1 MSTTLSVVMM
11 GATGAVG
18 TQVLT
23 ALLAQ
28 ATPPR
33 VTSLVRRIDANL
45 KDSRLRQEVVD
56 VLAPSGYQS
65 LLAGHK
71 VAICTLGVGQPSKV
85 TSEEFTRIDKDA
97 VLAFAIA
104 CKQAGVKHFQLLG
117 SVGSNSGSRN
127 FYLRSKGELQDA
139 LIALDFERL
148 SIFQPSMI
156 LTPTNRYGWAQGLTL
171 VVWPW
176 LNPILQGS
184 WQAYRGVKVS
194 TLGAAIA
201 RNARGPGKKVAFL
214 RWPDFKALAGQFQ

>member
-33 VTSLVRRIDANL
+33 VTSLVRRMDADL
-45 KDSRLRQEVVD
+45 KDTRLSQQVVD
-56 VLAPSGYQS
+56 VLDPSSYQS
-65 LLAGHK
+65 LLTGHE
-71 VAICTLGVGQPSKV
+71 VAICTLGVGQPSKM
-85 TSEEFTRIDKDA
+85 TAAEFTRIDKDA
-97 VLAFAIA
+97 VLAFATA
-104 CKQAGVKHFQLLG
+104 CKQAGVRHFQLLG
-117 SVGSNSGSRN
+117 SVGSDSGSRN

-156 LTPTNRYGWAQGLTL
+156 LTPTNRYGWLQGLTL

-201 RNARGPGKKVAFL
+201 RNAQVSGKKVAFL
-214 RWPDFKALAGQFQ
+214 RWPDFQALAGQSQ

>member
-1 MSTTLSVVMM
+1 MSPQRSVVML

-18 TQVLT
+18 TQVLK

-28 ATPPR
+28 ASPVP
-33 VTSLVRRIDANL
+33 VTSLVRRHDASF
-45 KDSRLRQEVVD
+45 KDARLTQRVVD
-56 VLAPSGYQS
+56 VLDSSSYQQC
-65 LLAGHK
+65 LAGHD

-85 TSEEFTRIDKDA
+85 SAEEFTRIDKDA
-97 VLAFAIA
+97 VLDFATA
-104 CKQAGVKHFQLLG
+104 CKLAGVRHFQLLS
-117 SVGSNSGSRN
+117 SVGVSADSRS

-156 LTPTNRYGWAQGLTL
+156 LTPTNRYGWLQGLTL

-176 LNPILQGS
+176 VNPVLQGA

-194 TLGAAIA
+194 TLGAAMA
-201 RNARGPGKKVAFL
+201 RNMRVSGKGVEFL
-214 RWPDFKALAGQFQ
+214 RWPDFQALAEQ